1 MTNVESIDVKGVS
14 VPIGDLRGIDLKG
27 MMIDVA
33 SGSDY
38 DVVIIDNLEDFYGSD
53 GWKDSLEIKKDMF
66 KKEHSQFYLACITK
80 SLSPTMII
88 SCGPNASGTLTFHGA
103 QFNSTNGIFESD
115 DKSSYVFKD
124 EAGKHSFYSSNYSV
138 VIIGV

>member
-53 GWKDSLEIKKDMF
+53 GWKDSLEIKKTCS
-66 KKEHSQFYLACITK
+66 KKNI
-80 SLSPTMII
+80 LSFI
-88 SCGPNASGTLTFHGA
+88 
-103 QFNSTNGIFESD
+103 
-115 DKSSYVFKD
+115 
-124 EAGKHSFYSSNYSV
+124 
-138 VIIGV
+138 